1 MTGES
6 KTLST
11 SFQRGHGE
19 SSQCLQAHD
28 STGLLDGKT
37 KSHLLEMPAIP
48 SPVSFTLSKVL
59 LSVRV
64 SECVLGAF
72 GSGATFAMEDGWILA
87 RALEY
92 TQSVSLPVGD
102 ALEIFNTIRSPYY
115 ARMYE
120 HLDESE
126 VRLRKAREETNSF
139 DDFLRAKIKY
149 FLYGD
154 KDFIYKNDIQ
164 KVWEDYLEAVER
176 HEE

>member
-1 MTGES
+1 MFAGPRLDRIIGWENKVALIGDASHPLSGEFHSWQSIVKYTG
-6 KTLST
+6 
-11 SFQRGHGE
+11 
-19 SSQCLQAHD
+19 
-28 STGLLDGKT
+28 
-37 KSHLLEMPAIP
+37 
-48 SPVSFTLSKVL
+48 
-59 LSVRV
+59 
-64 SECVLGAF
+64 SEFCLGAF

-92 TQSVSLPVGD
+92 TQSLSFPVGD

-126 VRLRKAREETNSF
+126 ERLRKAREETKSF
-139 DDFLRAKIKY
+139 DEFLRAKIKY

-154 KDFIYKNDIQ
+154 KDFTYKNDIQ
-164 KVWEDYLEAVER
+164 KVWEDYIEAVER